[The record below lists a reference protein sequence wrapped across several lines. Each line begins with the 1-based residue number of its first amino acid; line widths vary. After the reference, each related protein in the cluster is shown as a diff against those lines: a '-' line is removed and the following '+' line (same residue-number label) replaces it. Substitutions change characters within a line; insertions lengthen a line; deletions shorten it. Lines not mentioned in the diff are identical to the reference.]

1 MGDLF
6 YGEQAL
12 GRKEISGAA
21 ELYMQA
27 ALKNE
32 PQVPESANGLKSNL
46 EWSELFNKWLIS
58 SHYLG
63 EKTLS

>member
-1 MGDLF
+1 MDVCRLSALIRMGDLF

-21 ELYMQA
+21 ELYKQA

-32 PQVPESANGLKSNL
+32 PQVPESANGLKSKL
-46 EWSELFNKWLIS
+46 E
-58 SHYLG
+58 
-63 EKTLS
+63 